1 MYETLHIILIC
12 ASRKS
17 GSYLIPCLFL
27 LCLIIRRL
35 EVYLIQIQN
44 VLDLDPCDIQSC
56 YIFASARIFQNI
68 KAKFVFELVVTLIA
82 GG

>member
-1 MYETLHIILIC
+1 M
-12 ASRKS
+12 
-17 GSYLIPCLFL
+17 
-27 LCLIIRRL
+27 
-35 EVYLIQIQN
+35 YLIQIQN

-56 YIFASARIFQNI
+56 YIFASGRIFQNI